1 MSRAEAGG
9 GNVQAPGPVRRA
21 AMKERV
27 QKIFRN
33 LAPSPDAVVFV
44 NSAEPHID
52 QSFYY
57 VFDTSSG
64 IFEGSVAI
72 ARPDGTTDVLSS
84 KLEEESARQAARSDP
99 SVRVSVMNHPDDRK
113 KWVAEQLGTAKS
125 LAANF
130 REITHEDFRFLE
142 TVLPRASWADA
153 STAVRKARM
162 VKDAKEIERIR
173 RAGAIGS
180 IAAEA
185 IPGLIREGMTEIE
198 LASEIEHR
206 MNLEGATG
214 RSFATI
220 VGFGPN
226 SAEPHYSPHPIRLQK
241 GQSIVCDFGCL
252 HERYA
257 SDITRSF
264 RFAPGNPEM
273 KKVHETV
280 QEAQAAALAVIRAGV
295 PGKEP
300 HLAAQKVVDASPW
313 KGRFIHG
320 LGHSVGLAVHD
331 GYGMGPNTDEPL
343 QAGMVVTVEPGIYLP
358 GKGGVRI
365 EDDIVV
371 TETGYTFLTTAPRE
385 YIEVGS

>member
-1 MSRAEAGG
+1 
-9 GNVQAPGPVRRA
+9 
-21 AMKERV
+21 MKERV
-27 QKIFRN
+27 QKIFRG
-33 LAPSPDAVVFV
+33 LSPTPDAVVFI

-57 VFDTSSG
+57 VFDVMSG

-72 ARPDGTTDVLSS
+72 ARPDGTTDILSS
-84 KLEEESARQAARSDP
+84 KLEEESAREAARTDP
-99 SVRVSVMNHPDDRK
+99 SVRISVMNQPADRK
-113 KWVAEQLGTAKS
+113 KWVAEQLGEAKS
-125 LAANF
+125 VAANF
-130 REITHEDFRFLE
+130 RETTHEDFRFLE
-142 TVLPRASWADA
+142 SVLPRASWTDA
-153 STAVRKARM
+153 SQAIRNARM
-162 VKDAKEIERIR
+162 VKDASEIERIA

-180 IAAEA
+180 KAAEA
-185 IPGLIREGMTEIE
+185 IPELIRPGMTEIE
-198 LASEIEHR
+198 LATEIEHR
-206 MNLEGATG
+206 MNQEGATG
-214 RSFATI
+214 RSFSTI
-220 VGFGPN
+220 VGFGAN
-226 SAEPHYSPHPIRLQK
+226 SAEPHYSPREVRLHK

-252 HERYA
+252 HQRYA

-264 RFAPGNPEM
+264 RFAPGDSEM

-280 QEAQAAALAVIRAGV
+280 EAAQSAALAIIKAGL
-295 PGKEP
+295 PGKEA
-300 HLAAQKVVDASPW
+300 HLAAQRIVDASPW

-371 TETGYTFLTTAPRE
+371 TETGYKFLTTARRE
-385 YIEVGS
+385 YIEVGA